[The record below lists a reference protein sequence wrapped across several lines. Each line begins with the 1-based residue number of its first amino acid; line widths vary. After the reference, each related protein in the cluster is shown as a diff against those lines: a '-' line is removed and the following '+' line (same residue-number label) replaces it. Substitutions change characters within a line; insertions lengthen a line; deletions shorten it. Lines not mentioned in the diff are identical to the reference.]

1 MVSRVNKISGNIRNS
16 FLGLIF
22 NLFDQIYPRSTT
34 FVIKYI
40 LGLIFNL
47 FDKTKPFIFFLLNLG
62 LGKFLSGYKKI

>member
-34 FVIKYI
+34 FVVWGPLFII
-40 LGLIFNL
+40 L
-47 FDKTKPFIFFLLNLG
+47 KTKPFIFFLLNLG
-62 LGKFLSGYKKI
+62 LGKFLYGYKKI